1 MNKKANIHNTPQEE
15 TLNISVQGLKG
26 RQSVR
31 ATFKLPEHII
41 KLLGLVARQL
51 GLKQKSLFD
60 QLVENTDVLNEVA
73 ATAQSTNLDQ
83 EERRQKTFVLSK
95 KSLEVLDTVSGL
107 QNIPRDVLVEISIR
121 RLLPI
126 MTAEQEKHRKRIQI
140 LQEMET
146 CRDYCRKLS
155 KKAKSLLG
163 SDDQTTILVNRTT
176 DFYEKNVQE
185 LHILIDNGRALE
197 NYKQS

>member
-1 MNKKANIHNTPQEE
+1 MLPEE
-15 TLNISVQGLKG
+15 RLTISAKGLRG

-41 KLLGLVARQL
+41 QMLSIVAKQL

-60 QLVENTDVLNEVA
+60 QLIENIDVLNEIA
-73 ATAQSTNLDQ
+73 ENAQAPPTKSRN
-83 EERRQKTFVLSK
+83 RRQKTFVISK
-95 KSLEVLDTVSGL
+95 QSLEILDSVSGR
-107 QNIPRDVLVEISIR
+107 QDMSRDVLVEISIQ

-146 CRDYCRKLS
+146 CRNSCRKLS
-155 KKAKSLLG
+155 KKTKHILG
-163 SDDQTTILVNRTT
+163 SDDKAAILASKIT
-176 DFYEKNVQE
+176 DTCERSVQE
-185 LHILIDNGRALE
+185 LQMLVNDGQALE
-197 NYKQS
+197 EYK

>member
-1 MNKKANIHNTPQEE
+1 MNKKPDTHYTLPEE
-15 TLNISVQGLKG
+15 ALNISVQGLKG

-73 ATAQSTNLDQ
+73 ATAQSTKLDQ
-83 EERRQKTFVLSK
+83 GERRQKTFVLSK
-95 KSLEVLDTVSGL
+95 KSLEVLDTVSGM
-107 QNIPRDVLVEISIR
+107 QNIPRDLLVEISIR

-126 MTAEQEKHRKRIQI
+126 MTAEQEKHKKRIQI

-146 CRDYCRKLS
+146 CRDYCRKIS
-155 KKAKSLLG
+155 QKAEILLG
-163 SDDQTTILVNRTT
+163 SDDQASMLVKKATGVC
-176 DFYEKNVQE
+176 EKSVQE
-185 LHILIDNGRALE
+185 LHLLIDAGQALE
-197 NYKQS
+197 DYK

>member
-1 MNKKANIHNTPQEE
+1 MHNKLANSGTLSGDS
-15 TLNISVQGLKG
+15 LNISVQGLKG

-31 ATFKLPEHII
+31 ATFRLPDHII
-41 KLLGLVARQL
+41 NLLGLVARQL

-73 ATAQSTNLDQ
+73 ATIESNNLDQ
-83 EERRQKTFVLSK
+83 GERRQKTFVLSK
-95 KSLEVLDTVSGL
+95 RSLEVLDTVSGL
-107 QNIPRDVLVEISIR
+107 QNVPRDLLVEISIR

-146 CRDYCRKLS
+146 CRDYCKKLS
-155 KKAKSLLG
+155 LKAERLLG
-163 SDDQTTILVNRTT
+163 SDDQASLLVNKTT
-176 DFYEKNVQE
+176 AACEKSVQE
-185 LHILIDNGRALE
+185 LHILIDDGQALA
-197 NYKQS
+197 NYK